1 VASAE
6 RCRFDA
12 EDVNQETD
20 SIMKNQSL
28 VLLVVAVGCGLV
40 AMLGVRKVISQK
52 PVEAVETVQVLS
64 AISAI
69 SPGVALDEMN
79 TKFVEIAVTSVPEG
93 AVTDIIDIAE
103 RFLKVPVMPGD
114 WILKEKLTESRGAE
128 ASIPEGMAAV
138 PIPVDATTSFSGM
151 LLPGNKIDLLL
162 TFSEENAS
170 RQSVQKTITV
180 LEFVEVFAVDDRVYG
195 VDKQGEAQAK
205 NISLLVT
212 PEQGKAVILAAKIG
226 TLSTMMRA
234 RGGRG
239 AGVMG
244 KAEISQEFLT
254 SSFMG
259 SNLNAPSV
267 LDARIGQKS
276 EDAGNIL
283 PPLETVS
290 ATEETETVEEP
301 ASINELLDLE
311 MGTKQTEDPGGSIRF
326 AETLA
331 IRDENTWTIEIYE
344 GNERRLETI
353 RLADADENKSGTPSG
368 SWNIWDMLKSN

>member
-1 VASAE
+1 
-6 RCRFDA
+6 
-12 EDVNQETD
+12 
-20 SIMKNQSL
+20 MKNQSL

-93 AVTDIIDIAE
+93 AVTDIKDIAE

-290 ATEETETVEEP
+290 ATEETEPVEEP

-311 MGTKQTEDPGGSIRF
+311 MGTKQTKDPGGSIRF
-326 AETLA
+326 AETPA

>member
-6 RCRFDA
+6 RCGFDA

-40 AMLGVRKVISQK
+40 AMLGVKKVISQK
-52 PVEAVETVQVLS
+52 PVETVETVQVLS

-69 SPGVALDEMN
+69 SPGAPLDEMN

-93 AVTDIIDIAE
+93 AVTDIKDIAE

-162 TFSEENAS
+162 TFSEQNAS
-170 RQSVQKTITV
+170 GQSVQKTITV
-180 LEFVEVFAVDDRVYG
+180 LEFVEVFAVDNRVYG
-195 VDKQGEAQAK
+195 VDKEGEAQAK

-212 PEQGKAVILAAKIG
+212 PDQGKAVILAAKIG

-234 RGGRG
+234 RGG
-239 AGVMG
+239 AGVKG

-254 SSFMG
+254 SSFLG

-267 LDARIGQKS
+267 MDARTGQNS
-276 EDAGNIL
+276 EDAGDIL

-290 ATEETETVEEP
+290 APEKTEPVEEP

-311 MGTKQTEDPGGSIRF
+311 MGTKQTKDPGGSIRV
-326 AETLA
+326 AETEA
-331 IRDENTWTIEIYE
+331 IRDENTWTIEIFE
-344 GNERRLETI
+344 GDKRRLETI

>member
-1 VASAE
+1 
-6 RCRFDA
+6 
-12 EDVNQETD
+12 
-20 SIMKNQSL
+20 MKNQSL

-40 AMLGVRKVISQK
+40 AMLGVKKVISQK

-69 SPGVALDEMN
+69 SPGAPLDEMN
-79 TKFVEIAVTSVPEG
+79 TKFVDMAVTSVPEG
-93 AVTDIIDIAE
+93 AITDIKDIQE

-114 WILKEKLTESRGAE
+114 WILKDKLTESRGAE

-162 TFSEENAS
+162 TFSEQNDS
-170 RQSVQKTITV
+170 GQSSQKTITV
-180 LEFVEVFAVDDRVYG
+180 LEFVEVFAVDNRVYG
-195 VDKQGEAQAK
+195 VDKEGEGQAK

-212 PEQGKAVILAAKIG
+212 PDQGKAVILAAKIG

-234 RGGRG
+234 RGG
-239 AGVMG
+239 ADVKG

-254 SSFMG
+254 SSFLG

-267 LDARIGQKS
+267 MDARKGDKS
-276 EDAGNIL
+276 EDEGDIL
-283 PPLETVS
+283 PPPETVS
-290 ATEETETVEEP
+290 VPEETEPVEEP

-311 MGTKQTEDPGGSIRF
+311 MGTKQTMDPGGSVRV
-326 AETLA
+326 AEA
-331 IRDENTWTIEIYE
+331 EVVRDENTWTIEIHE
-344 GNERRLETI
+344 GDKRRLETI
-353 RLADADENKSGTPSG
+353 RMAAADDGEAGSSSGN
-368 SWNIWDMLKSN
+368 WNIWDVFKSN

>member
-1 VASAE
+1 
-6 RCRFDA
+6 
-12 EDVNQETD
+12 
-20 SIMKNQSL
+20 MKNQSL

-40 AMLGVRKVISQK
+40 AMLGVKKVISQQ
-52 PVEAVETVQVLS
+52 PVETVETVQVLS

-69 SPGVALDEMN
+69 SPGAPLDEMN

-93 AVTDIIDIAE
+93 AITDIKDIQE
-103 RFLKVPVMPGD
+103 RYLKVPVMPGD

-162 TFSEENAS
+162 TFTEQNENG
-170 RQSVQKTITV
+170 QSSQKTITV
-180 LEFVEVFAVDDRVYG
+180 LEFVEVFAVDNRVYG
-195 VDKQGEAQAK
+195 VDKEGEGQAK

-234 RGGRG
+234 RGG
-239 AGVMG
+239 AGVKG

-254 SSFMG
+254 SSFLG

-267 LDARIGQKS
+267 MDARKGQKS
-276 EDAGNIL
+276 EDAGDIL
-283 PPLETVS
+283 PPPETAS
-290 ATEETETVEEP
+290 APVKTEPLEEP
-301 ASINELLDLE
+301 ASINELLDVE
-311 MGTKQTEDPGGSIRF
+311 MGMKQTADPGGSVRV
-326 AETLA
+326 AETEA
-331 IRDENTWTIEIYE
+331 VRDESTWTIEILE
-344 GNERRLETI
+344 GDKRRFETI
-353 RLADADENKSGTPSG
+353 RMADVEDNKAGSPSG
-368 SWNIWDMLKSN
+368 NWNIWDVFKTN

>member
-28 VLLVVAVGCGLV
+28 ILLVVAVGCGLV
-40 AMLGVRKVISQK
+40 AMLGVKKVISQK
-52 PVEAVETVQVLS
+52 PVDAVETVQVLS

-69 SPGVALDEMN
+69 NPGVPLDEMN
-79 TKFVEIAVTSVPEG
+79 TRFVEIAVTSVPEG
-93 AVTDIIDIAE
+93 AVTDIKDISE

-180 LEFVEVFAVDDRVYG
+180 LEFVEVFAVDNRVYG
-195 VDKQGEAQAK
+195 VDKEGEAQAK

-212 PEQGKAVILAAKIG
+212 PDQGKAVILAAKIG

-234 RGGRG
+234 RGG
-239 AGVMG
+239 AGVKG

-254 SSFMG
+254 SSFLG

-267 LDARIGQKS
+267 MDARTEQKT

-283 PPLETVS
+283 PSLETAS
-290 ATEETETVEEP
+290 APEKTEPVEEP

-311 MGTKQTEDPGGSIRF
+311 MGTIQTDDPGGSIRV
-326 AETLA
+326 AEIEA

-344 GNERRLETI
+344 GDERRLEII